1 MSWEGWYKLSLV
13 LFFLVSKHV
22 HDGKKAFT
30 FEDKEPHIGG
40 ALLRW
45 LLRSLWFCFCGS
57 SGAEFICANHEKLT
71 PKALRSIC
79 EDDAPPLGTDKKK
92 KKKIL
97 EAPTP
102 FWLRTRDLFSM
113 PLSLTCCCASYACQ
127 VYPLSAV
134 QLEKSGGK
142 KRFMCVTI
150 CIYRAAEASS
160 NVLCT
165 KTLMQSWNGLKAYW
179 KRGFIAT
186 LSLLWPIY
194 SSYSLS

>member
-1 MSWEGWYKLSLV
+1 MGPAALTSEEPLV
-13 LFFLVSKHV
+13 LFLWEQRRWIYLRKSWEINTK
-22 HDGKKAFT
+22 
-30 FEDKEPHIGG
+30 G
-40 ALLRW
+40 AAQHLWRW
-45 LLRSLWFCFCGS
+45 RSSVRNWQ
-57 SGAEFICANHEKLT
+57 
-71 PKALRSIC
+71 
-79 EDDAPPLGTDKKK
+79 KK

-142 KRFMCVTI
+142 KRCVMCVTI

>member
-1 MSWEGWYKLSLV
+1 MNWEGWYKLSLV
-13 LFFLVSKHV
+13 VFFLVSKHV

-92 KKKIL
+92 KKNIL
-97 EAPTP
+97 EAPTL
-102 FWLRTRDLFSM
+102 WLRTRDLFSM

-142 KRFMCVTI
+142 KGSCVSLFAYIGPRRLVQMCCAQKHLCNHEMALRPI
-150 CIYRAAEASS
+150 ENEA
-160 NVLCT
+160 L
-165 KTLMQSWNGLKAYW
+165 LP
-179 KRGFIAT
+179 
-186 LSLLWPIY
+186 LSLCSDPFTAATV
-194 SSYSLS
+194 